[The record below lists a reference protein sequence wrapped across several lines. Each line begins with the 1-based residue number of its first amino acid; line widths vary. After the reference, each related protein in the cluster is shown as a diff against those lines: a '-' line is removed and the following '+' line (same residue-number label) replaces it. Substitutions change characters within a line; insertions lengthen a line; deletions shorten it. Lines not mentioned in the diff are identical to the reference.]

1 MEVWDPHISLLLPTN
16 LTGVTTESGGYG
28 LEGIGTTV
36 LPSHQLA
43 LTQHQ
48 HTPALELSTVEHDH
62 KEKKKM
68 PSRKLQSSNG
78 LREGRGQGRLLGS
91 AARGLRSQM
100 IRAEIASR
108 AGNREG
114 PERRRERHTT
124 GELTPCYERGK
135 T

>member
-1 MEVWDPHISLLLPTN
+1 MEVWDPRISPLLPTN

-43 LTQHQ
+43 FTQHQ
-48 HTPALELSTVEHDH
+48 HAPALELSTVEHDH
-62 KEKKKM
+62 KEKKNALAEITVQ
-68 PSRKLQSSNG
+68 RQGLQ
-78 LREGRGQGRLLGS
+78 EGRRQGRLLGS
-91 AARGLRSQM
+91 AARGLRSPM

-114 PERRRERHTT
+114 PERQRERHTT
-124 GELTPCYERGK
+124 AELTPCYERGK